1 MKVTTEMID
10 AAMKKATEAGLL
22 PRHARREDVCINR
35 ELIRMVLTA
44 ALEGER
50 KQAKAK
56 AEPPDAAL
64 GGGAEA
70 VSPNSS
76 RFSGMP
82 KFVAGM
88 H

>member
-50 KQAKAK
+50 KQVK
-56 AEPPDAAL
+56 AESPDAAL

-70 VSPNSS
+70 VSTNSS

>member
-10 AAMKKATEAGLL
+10 AAMRKATEAGLL
-22 PRHARREDVCINR
+22 PRHARREDVSINR

-50 KQAKAK
+50 NQGKTALPDAEVSAG
-56 AEPPDAAL
+56 AEP
-64 GGGAEA
+64 
-70 VSPNSS
+70 VSTTGS
-76 RFSGMP
+76 RFSSLP
-82 KFVAGM
+82 KFVAGV